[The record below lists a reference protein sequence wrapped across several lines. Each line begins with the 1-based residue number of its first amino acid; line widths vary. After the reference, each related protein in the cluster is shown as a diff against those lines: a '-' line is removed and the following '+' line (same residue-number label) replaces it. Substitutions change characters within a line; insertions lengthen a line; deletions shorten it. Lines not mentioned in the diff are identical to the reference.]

1 MTYDA
6 NGNLTS
12 VTSGTKRVKTYTYD
26 LKDQL
31 LTATQGSGEK
41 ASTSSYTYDS
51 VGMSLRSRMA
61 MARSQDT
68 VMTSFPI

>member
-12 VTSGTKRVKTYTYD
+12 VTSGSKRVKTYTYD

-31 LTATQGSGEK
+31 LTAT
-41 ASTSSYTYDS
+41 
-51 VGMSLRSRMA
+51 
-61 MARSQDT
+61 
-68 VMTSFPI
+68 